1 MISLSDLELN
11 LLRCAAT
18 ADKIRR
24 PSAGDLKVGD
34 EVIVSRAHT
43 RRGDQPTTVTAV
55 GRVWIAV
62 SGCTYKFRRDTLRST
77 HGSGA
82 EDVLKTVA
90 QHAYDEQIRAAR
102 SRLLDGGV
110 SANSAWGLSD
120 GRILAF
126 AALLD
131 LMDEASGNEGS

>member
-1 MISLSDLELN
+1 MISLSALELN

-18 ADKIRR
+18 ADKVHR
-24 PSAGDLKVGD
+24 PAAADLQVGD
-34 EVIVSRAHT
+34 KVIVSRTHT
-43 RRGDQPTTVTAV
+43 RRGDTATTITAV

-62 SGCTYKFRRDTLRST
+62 SGFTYKFRRDTLRSA

-82 EDVLKTVA
+82 EDMLTTRE
-90 QHAYDEQIRAAR
+90 QHAYDERIRAAR
-102 SRLLDGGV
+102 ARLIDGGV
-110 SANSAWGLSD
+110 SIASARVMPD

-131 LMDEASGNEGS
+131 LLDESSGNEEA